1 MSPAELDALEARLR
15 TFTAKAE
22 AALPNDDCE
31 CVDDAIR
38 AIAALRRDVD
48 TLCFDYGML
57 KENHDGL
64 LAERDALR
72 RGPVSAEELELM
84 ALELAARYCCNCP
97 EDWDEPTH
105 VDGCGGPVAASEIHG
120 FLRSRLSSHREAK

>member
-15 TFTAKAE
+15 RFAEMNGADTQTCRE
-22 AALPNDDCE
+22 AAD
-31 CVDDAIR
+31 